1 MRSHNLL
8 LLSVTT
14 GVVVTAWDPF
24 GHQTVGY
31 LASKYFSESAVSHL
45 TALIG
50 LSDDHFDIG
59 DAAAWADTVRDRD
72 GLPWSKNWH
81 FVNPRADDPSTNTCR
96 LDYPADC
103 PKGNCII
110 DAILN
115 QTRTLMDTTLPAAA
129 RRNATMWVLHF
140 FGDLHQPM
148 HASGY
153 KYGGNLV
160 RPVCFGPMDE
170 CNNGTSTTTIPGEKV
185 LSLHSVWDSAIPRKL
200 RGLKAYETPQVDK
213 EAAKLWAEEI
223 YQSQQAE
230 AVFSGE
236 EQCGSM
242 GCVVDW
248 AAESN
253 RLVCEHALAKGE
265 KWVLSHDL
273 SLDYFLQNAMVVQS
287 QVGKAGLRLGRWM
300 NALAEILD
308 QTSPA
313 VPETAEV
320 NKGEDYVLSGDL

>member
-1 MRSHNLL
+1 MRSHALIL
-8 LLSVTT
+8 ALSTLT
-14 GVVVTAWDPF
+14 GPAAAWDPF

-31 LASKYFSESAVSHL
+31 LASKYFNKSTLSHL
-45 TALIG
+45 TSLIG
-50 LSDDHFDIG
+50 LSDQFDIG

-81 FVNPRADDPSTNTCR
+81 FVNPRADDPATNTCR
-96 LDYPADC
+96 LDYPSDC

-115 QTRTLMDTTLPAAA
+115 QTRTIMDPTVGPAA

-160 RPVCFGPMDE
+160 RPVCFGPMGE
-170 CNNGTSTTTIPGEKV
+170 CNNGTVPGERV
-185 LSLHSVWDSAIPRKL
+185 LSLHSIWDSAIPRKL
-200 RGLKAYETPQVDK
+200 RGLKDDETPQVDK
-213 EAAKLWAEEI
+213 EAAKLWADEI
-223 YQSQQAE
+223 YQTQQAE
-230 AVFSGE
+230 GVKSEGE
-236 EQCGSM
+236 ECGSM

-248 AAESN
+248 ASESN

-265 KWVLSHDL
+265 QWVLSHDL
-273 SLDYFLQNAMVVQS
+273 SLDYFLENAKVVQS
-287 QVGKAGLRLGRWM
+287 QVGKAGRRLGHWM
-300 NALAEILD
+300 NALTDILD
-308 QTSPA
+308 QFP
-313 VPETAEV
+313 PETKEV
-320 NKGEDYVLSGDL
+320 EEEGHGYATGDL